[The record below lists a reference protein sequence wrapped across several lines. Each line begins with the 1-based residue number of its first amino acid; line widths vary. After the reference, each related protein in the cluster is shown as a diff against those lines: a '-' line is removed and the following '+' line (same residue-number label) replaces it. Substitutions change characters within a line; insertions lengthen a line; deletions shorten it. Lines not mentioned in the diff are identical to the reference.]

1 MDEPEGALG
10 ALARGCASGE
20 GAALFPALDERSR
33 FALDAIADAHTKA
46 RALIRAHYPAD
57 AQNDALAQLG
67 GDSEAESGAALFAR
81 RCQGACLT
89 QLCDKVGA
97 PERVTVEAREPGVT
111 RVRTVRGGEY
121 VLYRT
126 PKGRYGIVFE
136 TDALARERRRA
147 FAELSSIQA
156 NTKVYAKQR
165 ALR

>member
-1 MDEPEGALG
+1 MEEPAGVLG
-10 ALARGCASGE
+10 VLAQGCASGG

-33 FALDAIADAHTKA
+33 FALDAIADARTKA
-46 RALIRAHYPAD
+46 RALIRAHYPAEV
-57 AQNDALAQLG
+57 QRDALAQLG
-67 GDSEAESGAALFAR
+67 SDSEAENGAALFAR
-81 RCQGACLT
+81 RCAGACLT
-89 QLCDKVGA
+89 LLCDKVGA
-97 PERVTVEAREPGVT
+97 AERVTVEAREPGVT

-126 PKGRYGIVFE
+126 PKGRYGVVFE

-147 FAELSSIQA
+147 FAELSSIEA